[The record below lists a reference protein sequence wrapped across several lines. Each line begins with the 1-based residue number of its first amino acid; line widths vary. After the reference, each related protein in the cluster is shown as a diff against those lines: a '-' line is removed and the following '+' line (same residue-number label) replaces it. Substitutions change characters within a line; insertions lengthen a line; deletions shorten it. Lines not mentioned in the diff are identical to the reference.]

1 MRRKIKRVAIVCHC
15 VINQSTRAWWGD
27 GGVSSEEG
35 MISDAVRVLMKHGV
49 GLVQMDCPEFSL
61 YGNPRPPRSK
71 DEYDTPEFRR
81 RCHEIAT
88 QACDQMENLLE
99 KSHDPK
105 IELVA
110 VVGVDN
116 SPSCGVERT
125 TRTFDGKRVG
135 APGRGLLFDF
145 LGMEMRLRGIDAPFI
160 GLSLKGDER
169 DERLKRLE
177 ALCSAE

>member
-15 VINQSTRAWWGD
+15 VMNQSTRAWWGD
-27 GGVSSEEG
+27 GGASSEEG
-35 MISDAVRVLMKHGV
+35 MISDAVRVLIKHGV

-177 ALCSAE
+177 TLCSAE